1 MFTGAI
7 PKPCIEQAF
16 KVVPLSKSDTVYVC
30 CSGSFRLEQAVTAL
44 GLGCPVHS
52 NDVSLLSVMLGRHL
66 VGEPVEFKFKGPLA
80 PLEHAMPDGS
90 SLSRLGS
97 IGLALELAKYKGSSE
112 HARAHFAH
120 LMGRAEE
127 YVSKARDKV
136 ARYAERVRVS
146 SFFAGDFRD
155 HADRAIEERAVIFA
169 WPPTYRGG
177 YERLYK
183 FVHDNVEWQEP
194 SYRLFDPADLGSWLS
209 YLDRTGV
216 RYCVCADHA
225 LEGRHAQAIY
235 ESGRNK
241 PVFLYSSDSRGS
253 SVRRNTHT
261 TAAVGYSL
269 VDPETLTEH
278 AQVQLVQVPAPVM
291 NFIKD
296 RFLKPGL
303 VHSDGMMRFV
313 VLIDGKLAGGF
324 IYTRDS
330 SGTIDWVYLLCDFS
344 VAPKSTSDRKLS
356 KLIAMLATGRE
367 AMARWDRAR
376 MQRTKHVFTT
386 AFTDQPA
393 SMKYRGIFKL
403 HSKKPGVLNYSSEV
417 RDQAND
423 AIYRDW
429 FKRYASAGA
438 SGGSKPRRARDAVR
452 NEEAAGAE
460 AAREERALHPGA

>member
-1 MFTGAI
+1 VFTGAI

-16 KVVPLSKSDTVYVC
+16 KIVPLSHGDTVFVC
-30 CSGSFRLEQAVTAL
+30 CSGSFRLEQAVMAT

-66 VGEPVEFKFKGPLA
+66 TGAPVEFRFKGRLE
-80 PLEHAMPDGS
+80 PLEDALPDGGS
-90 SLSRLGS
+90 VSRLGA
-97 IGLALELAKYKGSSE
+97 IGVALELAKYKGNSE
-112 HARAHFAH
+112 HARAHFGH
-120 LMGRAEE
+120 LMARADE
-127 YVSKARDKV
+127 YVTKARDKV
-136 ARYAERVRVS
+136 AKYCERVRVT

-155 HADRAIEERAVIFA
+155 HAERAIARGAVLFA

-183 FVHDNVEWQEP
+183 FLHDNVEWHEP
-194 SYRLFDPADLGSWLS
+194 SYRLFDPKDLDAWIRE
-209 YLDRTGV
+209 LDRSGI

-225 LEGRHAQAIY
+225 LEGRKARAVY

-241 PVFLYSSDSRGS
+241 PVFLYASDSHGS
-253 SVRRNTHT
+253 SVRRNAHSV
-261 TAAVGYSL
+261 APIGYRL
-269 VDPETLTEH
+269 VDPAALRES
-278 AQVQLVQVPAPVM
+278 AKIRLVKVPAPVM

-324 IYTRDS
+324 IYARDS

-344 VAPKSTSDRKLS
+344 VAPKSVSDRKLS

-367 AMARWDRAR
+367 AIGHWNRAR
-376 MQRTKHVFTT
+376 MQRTTHVFTT

-403 HSKKPGVLNYSSEV
+403 HSKKPGVLNYSSDV
-417 RDQAND
+417 RDLDND

-429 FKRYASAGA
+429 FKRYA
-438 SGGSKPRRARDAVR
+438 GGRSEPRGARDALR
-452 NEEAAGAE
+452 GE
-460 AAREERALHPGA
+460 AARGAPTARKEPALPAGG

>member
-16 KVVPLSKSDTVYVC
+16 KVVPVDKGQRVYVC
-30 CSGSFRLEQAVTAL
+30 CSGSFRLEQALTAL
-44 GLGCPVHS
+44 KLEGPVHS

-66 VGEPVEFKFKGPLA
+66 VGDPVDYSFTKRLA
-80 PLEHAMPDGS
+80 FLEDAMPDKGP
-90 SLSRLGS
+90 LSRLGA
-97 IGLALELAKYKGSSE
+97 IGVALELAKYKGNSE
-112 HARAHFAH
+112 HARAHFQH
-120 LMGRAEE
+120 MTLHAED
-127 YVSKARDKV
+127 YVTRARDKV
-136 ARYAERVRVS
+136 AKYCDRVRIT

-155 HADRAIEERAVIFA
+155 HAERAIAERAVIFA

-183 FVHDNVEWQEP
+183 FLHDNVEWEEP
-194 SYRLFDPADLGSWLS
+194 PYRLFDPKDLGGWMDE
-209 YLDRTGV
+209 LDRSGV

-225 LEGRHAQAIY
+225 LEGRNARAIY

-241 PVFLYSSDSRGS
+241 PVFLYASDSRGS
-253 SVRRNTHT
+253 SVRRNGHT
-261 TAAVGYSL
+261 TATIGYKL
-269 VDPETLTEH
+269 VDPALLT
-278 AQVQLVQVPAPVM
+278 ATAKIQLVKVPAPIM

-324 IYTRDS
+324 IYARDS

-344 VAPKSTSDRKLS
+344 VAPKTVSDRKLS

-367 AMARWDRAR
+367 AIGHWDRAR
-376 MQRTKHVFTT
+376 MQRTTHVFTT

-393 SMKYRGIFKL
+393 SMKYRGIYKL
-403 HSKKPGVLNYSSEV
+403 VSKKPGILNYSSDV
-417 RDQAND
+417 RDLDND

-429 FKRYASAGA
+429 FKRYASA
-438 SGGSKPRRARDAVR
+438 SGGPQPRRPRDEVR
-452 NEEAAGAE
+452 HPEA
-460 AAREERALHPGA
+460 P